1 MEITFIS
8 TGGSI
13 DKDYPKTTGGYA
25 FELGEPAVERILK
38 KYKLNF
44 KYEIISVIQKDSLD
58 FTDDDRESILNACRK
73 TSSDKIIITHGTDTM
88 LETAKKVSEVQNK
101 AIVITGATK
110 PERFKESDAEFNLG
124 CAVGAISEL
133 KPGVFIIMNGRVY
146 SWEKCTRNEKTGVF
160 VEK

>member
-1 MEITFIS
+1 MEITFIT

-13 DKDYPKTTGGYA
+13 DKDYPKVTGGYA
-25 FELGEPAVERILK
+25 FELGEPAVKRILK

-58 FTDDDRESILNACRK
+58 ITEADRESILNACRK

-88 LETAKKVSEVQNK
+88 LETAERVSEINDK
-101 AIVITGATK
+101 TIVITGATK

-133 KPGVFIIMNGRVY
+133 SSGIYIVMNGGVY
-146 SWEKCTRNEKTGVF
+146 PWDRCRRDENTGVF